1 MRVKACLPLV
11 ATVVAGSVFAG
22 APAVA
27 QSITTQSP
35 AYVLTGNG
43 EDLGGGVALIM
54 GGTGIPQ
61 PTVPFME
68 AIENLF
74 LKPHGFDGQL
84 YSQFGPENVS
94 PTSSAVGL
102 QHLENSIATLLN
114 GDTLEGVDPFTVDKD
129 HPIVV
134 FGYSQ
139 SGGIAAKLVEWLEEN
154 NISNELVR
162 IVTIGSMAA
171 ARVDDL
177 GAYHTDV
184 YNYEYDSVGVKPIY
198 NNPLAELNST
208 LGFIYGHSI
217 YASATPEQIENAV
230 ELSVGDPDSLTTFHM
245 IENDLLPLLAPVQL
259 IPILGMPLYELLEPA
274 TRILVNLGYGSLEH
288 GWPPGNIDEVTPS
301 DSFLPPNIE
310 FGDLLEALGKAIL
323 EGIGN
328 SFMSWLDPETYHIYG
343 LNDHP
348 SLLGI
353 INEGYLAGY
362 LDTPTP
368 SLDAALA
375 GLSDFL
381 AAFTDQTVWEMPEVV
396 PLDPI
401 DVDPGV

>member
-1 MRVKACLPLV
+1 
-11 ATVVAGSVFAG
+11 
-22 APAVA
+22 
-27 QSITTQSP
+27 
-35 AYVLTGNG
+35 
-43 EDLGGGVALIM
+43 
-54 GGTGIPQ
+54 
-61 PTVPFME
+61 ME
-68 AIENLF
+68 AISDLF
-74 LKPHGFDGQL
+74 LKPHGFTGDL
-84 YSQFGPENVS
+84 YSQWGPENRS
-94 PTSSAVGL
+94 ATSSSVGL
-102 QHLENSIATLLN
+102 AELQNSIATLLN
-114 GDTLEGVDPFTVDKD
+114 GDKLEGYEDSPAVSAEN
-129 HPIVV
+129 PIVV

-139 SGGIAAKLVEWLEEN
+139 SGGIASRLVEWLEDN
-154 NISNELVR
+154 NVSNELVR

-171 ARVDDL
+171 ARVDL

-198 NNPLAELNST
+198 NNPLAELNSS

-274 TRILVNLGYGSLEH
+274 TRVLVNLGYGSLEH

-310 FGDLLEALGKAIL
+310 FGDLLEALGKAVL

-362 LDTPTP
+362 LDSPTPTLEE
-368 SLDAALA
+368 SLT
-375 GLSDFL
+375 GLSAFL
-381 AAFTDQTVWEMPEVV
+381 AAFQDTTEYEMPEPVE
-396 PLDPI
+396 LLPI
-401 DVDPGV
+401 DIDADV

>member
-43 EDLGGGVALIM
+43 EDLGGGIALIM

-61 PTVPFME
+61 PTEPFME
-68 AIENLF
+68 AISDLF
-74 LKPHGFDGQL
+74 LKPHGFTGDL
-84 YSQFGPENVS
+84 YSQWGPENRS
-94 PTSSAVGL
+94 ATSSSVGL
-102 QHLENSIATLLN
+102 AELQNSIATLLN
-114 GDTLEGVDPFTVDKD
+114 GDKLEGYEDSPAVSAEN
-129 HPIVV
+129 PIVV

-139 SGGIAAKLVEWLEEN
+139 SGGIASRLVEWLEDN
-154 NISNELVR
+154 NVSNELVR

-171 ARVDDL
+171 ARVDL

-198 NNPLAELNST
+198 NNPLAELNSS

-274 TRILVNLGYGSLEH
+274 TRVLVNLGYGSLEH

-310 FGDLLEALGKAIL
+310 FGDLLEALGKAVL

-362 LDTPTP
+362 LDSPTPTLEE
-368 SLDAALA
+368 SLT
-375 GLSDFL
+375 GLSAFL
-381 AAFTDQTVWEMPEVV
+381 AAFQDTTEYEMPEPVE
-396 PLDPI
+396 LLPI
-401 DVDPGV
+401 DIDADV